1 MWWSISDEVRD
12 MEQHPSSEMT
22 EAYHIPLKATDWSY
36 SAFLSV
42 LAGIIQT
49 VARWT
54 SFMCMSVF
62 NWREETPLKC
72 SLFRTA
78 IQSEQVS
85 LMPRRSNSDD
95 FRNTAAGINLALHNK
110 NENFIAAEQL
120 SVLYLL
126 CVDIKHQRRNIQYGL
141 NFFYCYSWCQLLS
154 KIEIFS

>member
-1 MWWSISDEVRD
+1 MKYVIWNSIL
-12 MEQHPSSEMT
+12 
-22 EAYHIPLKATDWSY
+22 PLKWQKLITSHWKPQIEVTALFYLCWLESYKELHGEHHLRVWVY
-36 SAFLSV
+36 SAEGRKLHSSV
-42 LAGIIQT
+42 
-49 VARWT
+49 V
-54 SFMCMSVF
+54 
-62 NWREETPLKC
+62 
-72 SLFRTA
+72 SLRTA
-78 IQSEQVS
+78 IRSEQVS

-126 CVDIKHQRRNIQYGL
+126 WVDIKHQRRNIRYGL